1 MCHGF
6 VLWCTC
12 EHLLLSKYICPFEG
26 VFDGHVRT
34 MVETYY
40 SPGICNLCKQTPT
53 PLIESLKKNQLSCHD
68 VARSFKTTPAV
79 DNFAEC
85 ISTYFNNG
93 QHLGLNQPDANVP
106 GSGVDVASVLRQ
118 AALNAALAA
127 TPAATPD
134 ATYVVTPDATPAA
147 TYAATPAATPART
160 PAGPSP
166 PRATA
171 SPEPESAPKVWRHSN
186 A

>member
-171 SPEPESAPKVWRHSN
+171 SPEPESAKVWRHSN